1 MTSYPRVLFVD
12 QTGQLGG
19 AELCLADL
27 AIRVRHRST
36 VFLFEP
42 GPFQDLLKENGV
54 DVAVVGGQ
62 LGGSLALP
70 LNVRKNAKLGAYF
83 MAIPAFIWLVIS
95 LCRVAGGFDLLYA
108 NTAKALVATAVTAL
122 LLQRPFLFH
131 LHDIIDTAHFSR
143 LNRWLLVNAA
153 NFASGIV
160 ANSEA
165 TAAAYRKVGGRNRNL
180 VVVPNG
186 FRVECF
192 RADTALTSRS
202 IRASIGS
209 ENKPLV
215 GMFGRITAWKG
226 QKVLIQA
233 LSQLPEVTAVIVGD
247 SLFTAEDQKYKR
259 ELIELT
265 ERLGV
270 SDRVHFAGFQ
280 PDILPFL
287 NAVDL
292 VVHCS
297 ISPEPFGRVIVEGQL
312 AGKPV
317 IATRCGGPAE
327 IIEDRVTGLLV
338 SPGDPAELAGAIQ
351 QLLSDRSWAD
361 RLASAGRDSV
371 SRRFALDRVL
381 VGWTDFVNRS
391 VQGPVTK
398 SRLGTSRIFKQS
410 RAKEREAKLTG
421 A

>member
-1 MTSYPRVLFVD
+1 MTSDPRILFVD
-12 QTGQLGG
+12 QTGKLGG

-42 GPFQDLLKENGV
+42 GPFQDLLEENGV

-83 MAIPAFIWLVIS
+83 MAVPAFIWLVIS

-131 LHDIIDTAHFSR
+131 LHDIIDAAHFSR

-186 FRVECF
+186 FRVERF

-247 SLFTAEDQKYKR
+247 SLFTAEDELYKR
-259 ELIELT
+259 ELIELA

-270 SDRVHFAGFQ
+270 ADRIQFAGFQ

-287 NAVDL
+287 KAVDL

-297 ISPEPFGRVIVEGQL
+297 ISPEPFGRVIVEAQL

-327 IIEDRVTGLLV
+327 IIEDGVTGTLVNPDDPGELV
-338 SPGDPAELAGAIQ
+338 SAIEK
-351 QLLSDRSWAD
+351 LLSNRRWAET
-361 RLASAGRDSV
+361 LAKSGREAAAQ
-371 SRRFALDRVL
+371 RFELDRIL
-381 VGWTDFVNRS
+381 AAWTDFIDR
-391 VQGPVTK
+391 
-398 SRLGTSRIFKQS
+398 TSMNAGSERERRKRRERAETGRI
-410 RAKEREAKLTG
+410 RAKETCV
-421 A
+421 